1 MTIDLTRRTL
11 LHLAGAS
18 SLSAAAL
25 AAAQAEGTAGGGGP
39 TFANRTP
46 MRIGMVNLRVRDL
59 DKVADYYRDAIGL
72 TVMARSMMGALLGAG
87 GVALLHLQRRES
99 AAREA
104 RNAAGLYHTAFLM
117 PTRKDLA
124 RWLVHA
130 AANKIPL
137 SGFADHLVSESIY
150 LDDPEGNG
158 IEVYADRAPETWKW
172 EAGSVAMATDQLD
185 IDGLL
190 ALTDTH
196 TTNYARAPDDLRI
209 GHMHLRV
216 GDLEQ
221 ADRFYGG
228 AVGFDPTRKRSGA
241 AFLSSGR
248 YHHHLAINVWQSA
261 GAGPRD
267 DTATGLVWFS
277 LEIAAEEILQAQTL
291 RLRQAGAPA
300 AAIENGIETSDPWAP
315 RCGSSRSDAVRGRRL
330 ACPAGPGRPC
340 AREAE
345 NEVRLAKGRRTL
357 FLLAGAQ
364 GRLPAAGLLA
374 RRCRNH
380 LDLLLL
386 GFLGLPIISLLAFGH
401 VALP

>member
-1 MTIDLTRRTL
+1 MTIDLTRRML
-11 LHLAGAS
+11 LHLAGTS
-18 SLSAAAL
+18 SLGAAAI
-25 AAAQAEGTAGGGGP
+25 AAAQAEGTAGGGP

-46 MRIGMVNLRVRDL
+46 MRIGMVTLRVRNLDL
-59 DKVADYYRDAIGL
+59 VADYYRDAIGL
-72 TVMARSMMGALLGAG
+72 TVMARTMMGALLGSG
-87 GVALLHLQRRES
+87 GVPLLNLQRRES
-99 AAREA
+99 SPREA

-130 AANKIPL
+130 TKNKVPL
-137 SGFADHLVSESIY
+137 SGFADHLVSESVY

-172 EAGSVAMATDQLD
+172 DGGSVAMATDQLD

-190 ALTDTH
+190 ALTDTR
-196 TTNYARAPDDLRI
+196 TTNYAKAPDDLRI

-221 ADRFYGG
+221 AHGFYGG
-228 AVGFDPTRKRSGA
+228 AIGFDPTRKRSGA

-277 LEIAAEEILQAQTL
+277 LEVATPEILQAQAL

-300 AAIENGIETSDPWAP
+300 AAIENGIETADPW
-315 RCGSSRSDAVRGRRL
+315 GTKLRL
-330 ACPAGPGRPC
+330 IK
-340 AREAE
+340 
-345 NEVRLAKGRRTL
+345 V
-357 FLLAGAQ
+357 
-364 GRLPAAGLLA
+364 
-374 RRCRNH
+374 
-380 LDLLLL
+380 
-386 GFLGLPIISLLAFGH
+386 
-401 VALP
+401 

>member
-18 SLSAAAL
+18 SLNAAAVG
-25 AAAQAEGTAGGGGP
+25 AAQAEGSAGGGP

-46 MRIGMVNLRVRDL
+46 MRVGMVTLRVRDL
-59 DKVADYYRDAIGL
+59 DLVADYYRDSIGL
-72 TVMARSMMGALLGAG
+72 TVMQRSATSARLGSG
-87 GVALLHLQRRES
+87 GVPLLDLERREG

-137 SGFADHLVSESIY
+137 TGFADHLVSESVY

-158 IEVYADRAPETWKW
+158 IEVYADRAPELWKW
-172 EAGSVAMATDQLD
+172 DSGTVTMATDQLD

-190 ALTDTH
+190 ALADTR
-196 TTNYARAPDDLRI
+196 TTSYAKAPDGLRI

-221 ADRFYGG
+221 ADRFYSGTIG
-228 AVGFDPTRKRSGA
+228 LDPTRKRSGA

-248 YHHHLAINVWQSA
+248 YHHHLGINVWQSS

-267 DTATGLVWFS
+267 DTATGLAWFS
-277 LEIAAEEILQAQTL
+277 LEVATQEILEAQEQ

-300 AAIENGIETSDPWAP
+300 VVITDGIETSDPW
-315 RCGSSRSDAVRGRRL
+315 GTK
-330 ACPAGPGRPC
+330 
-340 AREAE
+340 
-345 NEVRLAKGRRTL
+345 VRLIR
-357 FLLAGAQ
+357 
-364 GRLPAAGLLA
+364 
-374 RRCRNH
+374 
-380 LDLLLL
+380 
-386 GFLGLPIISLLAFGH
+386 
-401 VALP
+401 V

>member
-18 SLSAAAL
+18 SLAAA
-25 AAAQAEGTAGGGGP
+25 AIGAAQAEGSASGGGP

-46 MRIGMVNLRVRDL
+46 MRIGRVTLRVRDL
-59 DKVADYYRDAIGL
+59 DKVADFYRDAIGL
-72 TVMARSMMGALLGAG
+72 TVMTRTTTGARLGAG
-87 GVALLHLQRRES
+87 GMALLDLERREG

-130 AANKIPL
+130 AKNRIPL

-158 IEVYADRAPETWKW
+158 IEIYADRAPELWQWNAGT
-172 EAGSVAMATDQLD
+172 EAMPTDQLD

-190 ALTDTH
+190 ALTGTA
-196 TTNYARAPDDLRI
+196 TTDYAGAPDGLRV

-228 AVGFDPTRKRSGA
+228 TLGFAPTRKRNGA

-248 YHHHLAINVWQSA
+248 YHHHLGINVWQSQ

-267 DTATGLVWFS
+267 DTATGLAWFS
-277 LEIAAEEILQAQTL
+277 LEIATAEILQGQEQ
-291 RLRQAGAPA
+291 RLRQAGATATAVP
-300 AAIENGIETSDPWAP
+300 GGVETADPWGT
-315 RCGSSRSDAVRGRRL
+315 RIRLVR
-330 ACPAGPGRPC
+330 
-340 AREAE
+340 
-345 NEVRLAKGRRTL
+345 V
-357 FLLAGAQ
+357 
-364 GRLPAAGLLA
+364 
-374 RRCRNH
+374 
-380 LDLLLL
+380 
-386 GFLGLPIISLLAFGH
+386 
-401 VALP
+401 

>member
-18 SLSAAAL
+18 SLTAAAVG
-25 AAAQAEGTAGGGGP
+25 AAQAEGSAGNGP

-46 MRIGMVNLRVRDL
+46 MRVGMVTLRVRDL
-59 DKVADYYRDAIGL
+59 DLVANYYRDAIGL
-72 TVMARSMMGALLGAG
+72 TVMARTATSARLGSG
-87 GVALLHLQRRES
+87 GVALLDLERREG

-104 RNAAGLYHTAFLM
+104 RNAAGLYHAAFLM

-137 SGFADHLVSESIY
+137 TGFADHLVSESVY

-158 IEVYADRAPETWKW
+158 IEVYADRAPELWKW
-172 EAGSVAMATDQLD
+172 DSGTVAMATDQLD

-190 ALTDTH
+190 ALTDTR
-196 TTNYARAPDDLRI
+196 TTNYPKAPDGLRI

-221 ADRFYGG
+221 ADRFYSGTIG
-228 AVGFDPTRKRSGA
+228 LDPTRKRSGA

-248 YHHHLAINVWQSA
+248 YHHHLAINVWQSS

-267 DTATGLVWFS
+267 GAATGLAWFS
-277 LEIAAEEILQAQTL
+277 LEIATQQILEAQEQ

-300 AAIENGIETSDPWAP
+300 VAITDGIETSDPW
-315 RCGSSRSDAVRGRRL
+315 GTK
-330 ACPAGPGRPC
+330 
-340 AREAE
+340 
-345 NEVRLAKGRRTL
+345 VRLSR
-357 FLLAGAQ
+357 
-364 GRLPAAGLLA
+364 
-374 RRCRNH
+374 
-380 LDLLLL
+380 
-386 GFLGLPIISLLAFGH
+386 
-401 VALP
+401 V